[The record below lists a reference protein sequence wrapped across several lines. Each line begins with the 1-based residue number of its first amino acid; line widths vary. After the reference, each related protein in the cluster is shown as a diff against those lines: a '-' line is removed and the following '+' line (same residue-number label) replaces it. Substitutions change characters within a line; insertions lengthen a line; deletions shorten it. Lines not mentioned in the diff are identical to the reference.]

1 MSSVLRID
9 ATDVD
14 TDEKRSKYSVAVV
27 GCGHKGIFFAN
38 AFADVGFNVLC
49 TDSDASVV
57 KKVAKGKTVFVM
69 PEAQAKLKSH
79 IASEK
84 IDVTSE
90 LKKAVAKSDIIVIAM
105 TAKIDGQ
112 KNNDCTG
119 VANICKQVGAA
130 LHSGVLVVYGG
141 IAGLGFMEGTLREA
155 LENASGLQA
164 GKDFALAYSPI
175 LNTAVAPS
183 DLELKVAATDVA
195 SLKAATTILG
205 TLTSNIKEVSDLKT
219 AEAAALFAVAKQD
232 TTTALANEL
241 AVFCENANIDY
252 FKVLDAL
259 NLNTPEFHPTIAEEE
274 NKNQTYLLMDAADN
288 INAKLRLTGL
298 ARQINEDMVRH
309 AANLASEGL
318 KSCGKSLRRAKV
330 AVLGP
335 VNPESGSGLLVKML
349 EQKGATVTQYNPNA
363 KKDDTEA
370 EDVKTSLNETIEG
383 ADCIVLLSSSE
394 QFNHVN
400 FKKLKALVK
409 SPAVIVDLAGKFEP
423 SQVDT
428 EGFIYTGL
436 GRGTDQK

>member
-1 MSSVLRID
+1 MPSVLRLE
-9 ATDVD
+9 AKDVD
-14 TDEKRSKYSVAVV
+14 TVEKRSKYSVAVV
-27 GCGHKGIFFAN
+27 GCGHKGIFYAN
-38 AFADVGFNVLC
+38 AFADAGFNVLC

-57 KKVAKGKTVFVM
+57 KRVAKGKTAFVN

-90 LKKAVAKSDIIVIAM
+90 LKKAVSKSDIVVVAM
-105 TAKIDGQ
+105 TTRIDSQ

-119 VANICKQVGAA
+119 VANTCKLVGSA
-130 LHSGVLVVYGG
+130 LHSGALVVYGG
-141 IAGLGFMEGTLREA
+141 IAALGFMEGTLKEA
-155 LENASGLQA
+155 LENASGLKA
-164 GKDFALAYSPI
+164 GKDFALTYSPI

-183 DLELKVAATDVA
+183 DLELKVAATDEV
-195 SLKAATTILG
+195 SLKTATTILG
-205 TLTSNIKEVSDLKT
+205 TLTKNIKEVRDLKT

-241 AVFCENANIDY
+241 AVFCEKASIDY

-259 NLNTPEFHPTIAEEE
+259 NLNIPEFYPTIAEEE
-274 NKNQTYLLMDAADN
+274 NKNQTCLLMDAADN

-309 AANLASEGL
+309 AANLTCEGL
-318 KSCGKSLRRAKV
+318 KSCGKSLRRSKV

-335 VNPESGSGLLVKML
+335 VNPESGLGLFVKML

-363 KKDDTEA
+363 KKDTES
-370 EDVKTSLNETIEG
+370 EDVKTSINEAVEG
-383 ADCIVLLSSSE
+383 ADCIVLLSGSE

-400 FKKLKALVK
+400 LKKLKALVK
-409 SPAVIVDLAGKFEP
+409 SPAVIVDLAGKFDP
-423 SQVDT
+423 AQIDT

-436 GRGTDQK
+436 GKGTDQK

>member
-1 MSSVLRID
+1 MPSVLRIA

-14 TDEKRSKYSVAVV
+14 TGEKRSKYSVAVV

-38 AFADVGFNVLC
+38 AFADASFNVLC
-49 TDSDASVV
+49 TDSDAAVV
-57 KKVAKGKTVFVM
+57 KKVAKGKTTFTM

-79 IASEK
+79 IATEK

-90 LKKAVAKSDIIVIAM
+90 LKKAVSKSDIIVIAI
-105 TAKIDGQ
+105 TTKVDGQ
-112 KNNDCTG
+112 KNSDCTG
-119 VANICKQVGAA
+119 VANTCKQVGAA

-141 IAGLGFMEGTLREA
+141 IAGLGFMEGTLKEV
-155 LENASGLQA
+155 LENASGLKA

-175 LNTAVAPS
+175 LNTAVAPA
-183 DLELKVAATDVA
+183 DLEFKVAATDEA
-195 SLKAATTILG
+195 SLKTATTILT
-205 TLTSNIKEVSDLKT
+205 TLTKNIKEVSGLKT

-232 TTTALANEL
+232 ATTALANEL

-259 NLNTPEFHPTIAEEE
+259 NLNIPEFYPTIAEEE
-274 NKNQTYLLMDAADN
+274 NKNQAYLLMDAADN

-298 ARQINEDMVRH
+298 ARQINEDIVRH
-309 AANLASEGL
+309 AANLACDGL

-335 VNPESGSGLLVKML
+335 VIAESGSGLFVKLL
-349 EQKGATVTQYNPNA
+349 EQKGAKITMYNPNA
-363 KKDDTEA
+363 KKDDTES
-370 EDVKTSLNETIEG
+370 EDIKTSLNEAVEG
-383 ADCIVLLSSSE
+383 ADCIVLLAHSE

-409 SPAVIVDLAGKFEP
+409 SPAVIVDLAGKFDP
-423 SQVDT
+423 AQVDT